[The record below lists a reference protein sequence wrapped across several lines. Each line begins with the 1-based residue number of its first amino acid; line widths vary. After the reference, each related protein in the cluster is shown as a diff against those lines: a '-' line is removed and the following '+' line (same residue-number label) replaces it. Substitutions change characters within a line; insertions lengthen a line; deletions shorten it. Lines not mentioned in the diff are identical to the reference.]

1 MRRWG
6 LLAAGLALL
15 ALLLPTNGSA
25 SHDPSGLP
33 AEDFVTGGATIL
45 EQFIGASF
53 DAHSGPNGEN
63 PTGTASAGRR
73 STYFVSGP
81 VTCLSVSGNRAT
93 IAFAVDP
100 GGISTPDHR
109 GHLIFVE
116 DNGSPGAG
124 RDIANERR
132 STEVIR
138 TCRPPTDEELVPFP
152 FIPIRPQPIQ
162 SGEIVVHDFV
172 APPRPSSKDQCKN
185 GGWRAFGF
193 KNQGLCVAFV
203 ARGPRPG

>member
-15 ALLLPTNGSA
+15 ALLLPTNAGA
-25 SHDPSGLP
+25 SHDPSGGP
-33 AEDFVTGGATIL
+33 AEDFVSGGANIL
-45 EQFIGASF
+45 VGFIGASF

-63 PTGTASAGRR
+63 PTGTATASRR
-73 STYFVSGP
+73 ATYFVEGR
-81 VTCLSVSGNRAT
+81 VTCLAVSGNRAT
-93 IAFAVDP
+93 IAFAVEGGAIPHDLP
-100 GGISTPDHR
+100 GHV
-109 GHLIFVE
+109 IFVE

-124 RDIANERR
+124 RDIANERP
-132 STEVIR
+132 SGVIR
-138 TCRPPTDEELVPFP
+138 TCSPPTDDDLVPFP

-193 KNQGLCVAFV
+193 KNQGQCVAFV
-203 ARGPRPG
+203 ARLTP